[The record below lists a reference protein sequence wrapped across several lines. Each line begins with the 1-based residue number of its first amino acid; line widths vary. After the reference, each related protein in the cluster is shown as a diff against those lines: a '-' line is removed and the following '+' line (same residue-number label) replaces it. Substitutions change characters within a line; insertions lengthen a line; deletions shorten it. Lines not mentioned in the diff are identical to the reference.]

1 MNVADPNPTAFLTPD
16 ALLPYWQGH
25 RRLTRRTIEVFPED
39 HLFAFAP
46 ATPLRSF
53 GEMMSEVVSMIEPT
67 VRGLANGQWHFPV
80 PPEIATE
87 GQLLDAWEEAD
98 RALAAEWP
106 SIGASR
112 FRDSDATVSSG
123 LPPQPNADYV
133 LYQIDNEIHHRAQ
146 GFIYLRL
153 LGVEPPPFHER

>member
-1 MNVADPNPTAFLTPD
+1 MNIADPTAFLTPD

-25 RRLTRRTIEVFPED
+25 RRLTRRTIQVFPED
-39 HLFAFAP
+39 QIFAFAP
-46 ATPLRSF
+46 TAPLRTF
-53 GEMMSEVVSMIEPT
+53 GAMMSEVVSMIEPT
-67 VRGLANGQWHFPV
+67 VRGLASGQWHFSA
-80 PPEIATE
+80 PPEIKTKE
-87 GQLLDAWEEAD
+87 QLLTAWEEAD
-98 RALAAEWP
+98 RILAAKWP
-106 SIGASR
+106 SIGSPR
-112 FRDSDATVSSG
+112 FLDSDATVSSG